1 MAIQAP
7 KGTKDVTP
15 RESYKWQY
23 IEKIARETCDNFG
36 FSEIRTPVIEH
47 TELSVIGIYNFS
59 QFRAVD
65 RSVLTAYGSSKMRYD
80 LLVRLRSPLHR
91 LMSQFICHTDPDL
104 FILI

>member
-36 FSEIRTPVIEH
+36 FSEIRTPVSEH
-47 TELSVIGIYNFS
+47 TEL
-59 QFRAVD
+59 
-65 RSVLTAYGSSKMRYD
+65 VLRGVGD
-80 LLVRLRSPLHR
+80 SPELGVED
-91 LMSQFICHTDPDL
+91 MYAFDD
-104 FILI
+104 

>member
-36 FSEIRTPVIEH
+36 FSEIRTPS
-47 TELSVIGIYNFS
+47 LSIPSCSFGEWAIP
-59 QFRAVD
+59 R
-65 RSVLTAYGSSKMRYD
+65 
-80 LLVRLRSPLHR
+80 
-91 LMSQFICHTDPDL
+91 I
-104 FILI
+104 

>member
-47 TELSVIGIYNFS
+47 TELFL
-59 QFRAVD
+59 
-65 RSVLTAYGSSKMRYD
+65 RSVGDT
-80 LLVRLRSPLHR
+80 
-91 LMSQFICHTDPDL
+91 TDVVQKEMFTFPDRR
-104 FILI
+104 FFSVK

>member
-36 FSEIRTPVIEH
+36 FSEIRHPRH
-47 TELSVIGIYNFS
+47 
-59 QFRAVD
+59 
-65 RSVLTAYGSSKMRYD
+65 
-80 LLVRLRSPLHR
+80 
-91 LMSQFICHTDPDL
+91 
-104 FILI
+104 

>member
-36 FSEIRTPVIEH
+36 FSEVRTPVIEH
-47 TELSVIGIYNFS
+47 TELFLRGVGDTTDIVQKEMYTFDDKGG
-59 QFRAVD
+59 
-65 RSVLTAYGSSKMRYD
+65 RSITLKPEGTAGAARMFIENTHFNAHQPTKMY
-80 LLVRLRSPLHR
+80 
-91 LMSQFICHTDPDL
+91 
-104 FILI
+104 